1 MNMQNIN
8 IIITGPETIFSAGL
22 KMLLQQSGK
31 YNITTDC
38 VSRIQT
44 VIPLPGTIF
53 IILWTDREEQALIK
67 HAGMLRQVS
76 RHAPVLIIT
85 LFRIRNEYIQ
95 QIIALGNT
103 AIVSAAISGKELHD
117 YVEQLH
123 NGSHWL
129 LSRDIQETLLEQLLR
144 NSTAKNAVASDRFTA
159 KEKKIIALAQRGCN
173 IIRTAKTLN
182 LSPNTVASYRSKML
196 KKAGVHSMAEL
207 LEKYNDSG

>member
-8 IIITGPETIFSAGL
+8 IIITEPETIFSAGL

-31 YNITTDC
+31 YNITADC
-38 VSRIQT
+38 VSRIQAVT
-44 VIPLPGTIF
+44 PLPGTIF
-53 IILWTDREEQALIK
+53 IILWTEKDEQVLMKTI
-67 HAGMLRQVS
+67 AGLRHTG
-76 RHAPVLIIT
+76 RHLPVLIIT
-85 LFRIRNEYIQ
+85 LFRIRNEHIQ

-103 AIVSAAISGKELHD
+103 AIASAAISGRELHN
-117 YVEQLH
+117 YIEQLH
-123 NGSHWL
+123 NGSQWL

-144 NSTAKNAVASDRFTA
+144 HGTAKNAAASDLFSA